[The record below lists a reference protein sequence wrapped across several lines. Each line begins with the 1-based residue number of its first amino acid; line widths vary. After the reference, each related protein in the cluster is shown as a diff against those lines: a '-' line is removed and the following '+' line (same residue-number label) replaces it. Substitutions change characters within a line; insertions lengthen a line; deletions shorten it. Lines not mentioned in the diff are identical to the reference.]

1 MAAEAVYPVYPAPPP
16 FNGAPP
22 PIDTSH
28 AALLPNSTQQHSQV
42 DFDQLRSAFE
52 AASLQGANG
61 GKQRFSG
68 APGGEFGEHVPPMQ
82 PQQMMENGNGGYV
95 DIYSNGYGGFGPG
108 NGGGGG
114 GNQMYSYGPGAPQ
127 YFPQGQQQQLSPQSP
142 DVGAG
147 AFSGPTS
154 PYLGVNSP
162 NLGTIPFPSPANS
175 NGALPSGQSYNGSNF
190 PGQYDNGVPSPN
202 PYTNAMPSPNPYS
215 PNPYATFGGL
225 GFGGVS
231 PGFMG
236 MFPPGMMASALSS
249 PGLPPMSP
257 TFGALPGFPAM
268 GQMGTGVSAAISV
281 RSSLSP
287 SPTSY

>member
-1 MAAEAVYPVYPAPPP
+1 MAAEAAYPVYPPPPP

-22 PIDTSH
+22 TIDTSL
-28 AALLPNSTQQHSQV
+28 APLIPIPNPSQPPSQV

-52 AASLQGANG
+52 AASLSGGHA
-61 GKQRFSG
+61 GKQRFAGG
-68 APGGEFGEHVPPMQ
+68 APNGEFVDHAQ
-82 PQQMMENGNGGYV
+82 PQPMMENGNGGYV

-108 NGGGGG
+108 NGGGNPMYGYGG
-114 GNQMYSYGPGAPQ
+114 GAPQ
-127 YFPQGQQQQLSPQSP
+127 YFPQGQQLQSQLSPQSP

-147 AFSGPTS
+147 AFSGPAS
-154 PYLGVNSP
+154 PYLGVGSP
-162 NLGTIPFPSPANS
+162 NLNTIPFPSPSNS
-175 NGALPSGQSYNGSNF
+175 NGGLPAGQSYNGSNF
-190 PGQYDNGVPSPN
+190 GGQYDNGAPSPN
-202 PYTNAMPSPNPYS
+202 VYTNAMPSPNPYS

-236 MFPPGMMASALSS
+236 MFPTGMMASALSS

-268 GQMGTGVSAAISV
+268 AQVGNGVSASISV
-281 RSSLSP
+281 RRRSFAPRDLD
-287 SPTSY
+287 